1 MRAVV
6 IDDFGAVPAVREV
19 PEPVVGPG
27 EVKVQVRG
35 SSVNQF
41 DTMLAAGFLKG
52 MYEHVFPITLG
63 QDFSGVVTEI
73 GEGDTDFAVGDKVF
87 GVVGK
92 SRLTDGGGYAEYL
105 TTAATHG
112 IAKIPDGVDWAT
124 AGVLGLAGAAA
135 AASVNALGDM
145 SGKTV
150 LVSGA
155 TGGVGA
161 HAVQLVVAG
170 GATVIATAT
179 PGTETEHVLG
189 LGAQH
194 AVDHR
199 GDLAAQVK
207 ELAPNGVDSVVHLAG
222 DGPSLADLLVDG
234 GHIVSPA
241 HLTQEQMGD
250 RNVKVTAVM
259 ATPTRPVLDQIAR
272 NRVAI
277 AHTYS
282 FNEVA
287 AAFTALKAGV
297 IGKLA
302 ISID

>member
-6 IDDFGAVPAVREV
+6 VEDFGAAPTVREV

-27 EVKVQVRG
+27 EVKIQVRA

-41 DTMLAAGFLKG
+41 DALLAAGYLKG
-52 MYEHVFPITLG
+52 RYEHVFPITLG
-63 QDFSGVVTEI
+63 KDFAGTVTEI
-73 GEGDTDFAVGDKVF
+73 GEGVTDFAVGNQVF
-87 GVVGK
+87 GVVTK
-92 SRLTDGGGYAEYL
+92 ARLTDCGGYAEYL
-105 TTAATHG
+105 TTATTHG

-135 AASVNALGDM
+135 AASVNALGDV

-155 TGGVGA
+155 TGGVGT
-161 HAVQLVVAG
+161 HAVQLAVVG
-170 GATVIATAT
+170 GATVIATAA

-189 LGAQH
+189 FGAQH
-194 AVDHR
+194 AVNYR
-199 GDLAAQVK
+199 GELATQIK
-207 ELAPNGVDSVVHLAG
+207 ELAPNGVDSIVHLAG
-222 DGPSLADLLVDG
+222 DGLSLADLLVDG

-241 HLTQEQMGD
+241 HLTQKQMGD

-259 ATPTRPVLDQIAR
+259 ATPIRPVLDQISG
-272 NRVAI
+272 NRVTI

-282 FNEVA
+282 LNEVA
-287 AAFTALKAGV
+287 EAFTALKAGV
-297 IGKLA
+297 VGKLA
-302 ISID
+302 IAID